1 MIYRTTGFRPQRIL
15 FLFLVVL
22 FCCLNVAAKA
32 DKIQALDKEL
42 LELNKISDEL
52 RSKVLSLLT
61 LVKELE
67 KSGPVTGSQ
76 IAKIIY
82 PEEPVKEANIAGS
95 KSIFTAKY
103 NDELL
108 ILEKSDIWYR
118 VRLEDGREGW
128 IKEESVQVIVQ
139 DRSSIQQGQPGSN
152 MGDNE
157 LLMLLSILNRDIE
170 NQYISAK
177 MMISSL
183 ENRYA
188 GLTSDQKSI
197 SNNTLQSISQTKEK
211 IEKYYSYAKKFIQ
224 PYSELLVGVNV
235 KSNKKRTVSQNRFMG
250 KVSMELG
257 RTIQNTTN
265 DMSGFAGNLDFSGL
279 YKVNGNTTITGGV
292 RYQEEVIRTPFASMR
307 VDAGIKNNFNNQ
319 MNLVANLGYDNYND
333 KFDNAN
339 DFNVI
344 RAGANLSVP
353 FGKKSQLSGHLSHSI
368 RKYKIEGGSNFAS
381 TRYMLNAFLRNN
393 SKLETNI
400 YFRGNLQSS
409 AVNYLSF
416 NQLNPGIVLKKR
428 RVPGKSFSTLID
440 LNIYKYSGEAERSNF
455 SRGRLD
461 FKWMRRKTGKNKTS
475 YLGFIG
481 KQFPNN
487 ERLNYIRA
495 NTAFTSTKG
504 NLGLGR
510 SKTSTFRATY
520 TYYMLQDTTSL
531 VDYMDMRFDRIRS
544 GRKGFINFNMFG
556 RLLNSIGRDMDVYHT
571 LDMYLTVG
579 PIFGNRKSKNT
590 FNLRIGPVIGAHI
603 LVGSE
608 VEFWEN
614 NGTSFRGGIAMRGN
628 INIQKASIRFMGT
641 YERQFLITNE
651 YDLNDDTGE
660 LTVGEVIVRKPNSFQ
675 FDFDFRLPIS
685 QRWDVHFN
693 VNYYNIITD
702 ATEEASILDNPNDQN
717 MRLRMVGGVAYRFIL

>member
-1 MIYRTTGFRPQRIL
+1 MIYRATGFRPHWIL
-15 FLFLVVL
+15 FLLSVFF
-22 FCCLNVAAKA
+22 FCCLNVVARA
-32 DKIQALDKEL
+32 DKIQALNKEL
-42 LELNKISDEL
+42 LELNKIGDEL

-67 KSGPVTGSQ
+67 KSGSVTGSQ

-118 VRLEDGREGW
+118 VRLQDGREGW
-128 IKEESVQVIVQ
+128 IKEEAVQVIVK
-139 DRSSIQQGQPGSN
+139 DRASIQQGQPRSN

-177 MMISSL
+177 AMISSL
-183 ENRYA
+183 ESRYA
-188 GLTSDQKSI
+188 VLPSDQKSI
-197 SNNTLQSISQTKEK
+197 SNNTLQNISQVKEK

-224 PYSELLVGVNV
+224 PYSELLVGVRTT
-235 KSNKKRTVSQNRFMG
+235 SNKKRAVSHNKFMG
-250 KVSMELG
+250 DVSMELG

-265 DMSGFAGNLDFSGL
+265 DMSGFAGNVDFKGL
-279 YKVNGNTTITGGV
+279 YKVNGNTTITGGL

-307 VDAGIKNNFNNQ
+307 VDAGIKNNFNNH
-319 MNLVANLGYDNYND
+319 LSLKANIGYDNYND
-333 KFDNAN
+333 KYDNTN
-339 DFNVI
+339 DFNVLK
-344 RAGANLSVP
+344 AAANLSVP
-353 FGKKSQLSGHLSHSI
+353 FGKKSQLSGHLSHSL
-368 RKYKIEGGSNFAS
+368 RKYKVAGGSNFAS
-381 TRYMLNAFLRNN
+381 TRYMFNAFFKNN
-393 SKLETNI
+393 PKLETNI
-400 YFRGNLQSS
+400 YLRGNLQSS
-409 AVNYLSF
+409 AVNYLNF
-416 NQLNPGIVLKKR
+416 NQLNPGIVLKKV

-461 FKWMRRKTGKNKTS
+461 LKWMRRKAGKNKTS
-475 YLGFIG
+475 YLGLIG

-495 NTAFTSTKG
+495 NTAFTTTKG

-531 VDYMDMRFDRIRS
+531 VDYMDMRFDRIKS
-544 GRKGFINFNMFG
+544 GRKGFINFNIFG
-556 RLLNSIGRDMDVYHT
+556 RLLNSIGRDIDVYHT
-571 LDMYLTVG
+571 FDIYLTAG
-579 PIFGNRKSKNT
+579 PIFGNRKSKNA
-590 FNLRIGPVIGAHI
+590 FNLRIGPVIGTHI
-603 LVGSE
+603 LVGS
-608 VEFWEN
+608 VAEFWEN
-614 NGTSFRGGIAMRGN
+614 NGTSLRAGIAMQGN
-628 INIQKASIRFMGT
+628 INIKKASMRFMGA
-641 YERQFLITNE
+641 YERQFLVTNK
-651 YDLNDDTGE
+651 YVIDNVTGE
-660 LTVGEVIVRKPNSFQ
+660 LTVGEIIVRKPNSIQ

-685 QRWDVHFN
+685 HVWDVHFN
-693 VNYYNIITD
+693 VNHYNIMTD
-702 ATEEASILDNPNDQN
+702 ATNETSINPNEQN
-717 MRLRMVGGVAYRFIL
+717 MRLRMVGGVIYRFIL